1 VVQPR
6 FLRILASKS
15 LSARECGTDNFSVTI
30 LFVATT
36 IRHPP
41 FGAPIAPTI
50 DDVAARCRRCGR
62 AGSQMDRDHYPKPK
76 ASSPNPANLSH
87 TMRIR
92 VGPSSSSTLALYLI
106 AVWLRPK
113 LGINLSAKAVRAV
126 KVSDQSSLIH
136 PAPNHIVFLVRGK
149 TRRGAMP
156 LSLPASPLA

>member
-1 VVQPR
+1 
-6 FLRILASKS
+6 
-15 LSARECGTDNFSVTI
+15 VTI

-36 IRHPP
+36 MRHPP

-62 AGSQMDRDHYPKPK
+62 AGSQMDRDHYP
-76 ASSPNPANLSH
+76 NRGRVVLTLRTYRH

-126 KVSDQSSLIH
+126 KVSDRSSLIH
-136 PAPNHIVFLVRGK
+136 PPEPYRFFGSREDEERRHAAFASGVSACLIV
-149 TRRGAMP
+149 P
-156 LSLPASPLA
+156 